1 MKNHDDAISEVMR
14 MAQTP
19 AGQKLIQIL
28 QQQGGNALQSSLLKA
43 KEGDTGEI
51 QKILSRL
58 MDDPEARYW
67 IEQLTR

>member
-28 QQQGGNALQSSLLKA
+28 QQQGGNALQSSLQKA